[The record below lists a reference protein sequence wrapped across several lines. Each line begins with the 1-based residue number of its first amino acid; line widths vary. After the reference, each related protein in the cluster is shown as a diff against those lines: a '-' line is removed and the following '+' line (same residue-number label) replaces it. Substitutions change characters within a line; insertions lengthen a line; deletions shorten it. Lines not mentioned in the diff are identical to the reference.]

1 MVDRVIMLLPEFGLQ
16 QSALINQFLIDTGL
30 SNDLRVVLAEYE
42 EEVEQPWGHDML
54 IKKRTC
60 LGVEALNEKA
70 DFYWTLKGT
79 KELNKRIN
87 KYRIEN
93 GRKY

>member
-1 MVDRVIMLLPEFGLQ
+1 MADRIIMLLPEFGLQ

-42 EEVEQPWGHDML
+42 EAVEQPWGHDTL

>member
-1 MVDRVIMLLPEFGLQ
+1 MVDRIIMLLPEFGLQ

-30 SNDLRVVLAEYE
+30 SSDLRVILAEYE
-42 EEVEQPWGHDML
+42 KEIDSPWTGN
-54 IKKRTC
+54 KRYEKRKC

-70 DFYWTLKGT
+70 DFYWSLKGT
-79 KELNKRIN
+79 KELRKRID

>member
-1 MVDRVIMLLPEFGLQ
+1 MVDRIIMLLPEFGLQ

-42 EEVEQPWGHDML
+42 EEVEQPWGHDTL
-54 IKKRTC
+54 VKKRTC

-79 KELNKRIN
+79 KELNKRID